1 MTAGA
6 MVTAMR
12 GMRGEILISLKQAQP
27 LTTKELAKRFG
38 VTPNALRR
46 YLKELED
53 GGFVRY
59 ERVAR
64 GVGGPSFAYTLTEVA
79 DELFPDDYPAV
90 LADALSA
97 LRANGGSGAVRDV
110 FEQRWHELVEPRRP
124 MLDAL
129 APKNRARAVAALL
142 TDAGYMAEW
151 QDAVDGGTLI
161 ARHCAVRT
169 AAERFPEAC
178 EAEARVLAAL
188 LGATVERRACI
199 AGGCSACEYQ
209 VRFEAGRPTAKHRVG
224 LTRMDE
230 ERA

>member
-1 MTAGA
+1 
-6 MVTAMR
+6 MVATMR
-12 GMRGEILISLKQAQP
+12 GMRGEILVSLKQSQP
-27 LTTKELAKRFG
+27 LTTKELARRFG

-64 GVGGPSFAYTLTEVA
+64 GVGGPSFAYALTEAA

-90 LADALSA
+90 LADALTA
-97 LRANGGSGAVRDV
+97 LRAQGGSGAVRDV
-110 FEQRWHELVEPRRP
+110 FEQRWQELVEPRRAE
-124 MLDAL
+124 LAGL
-129 APKNRARAVAALL
+129 APNGRAREVAALL

-151 QDAVDGGTLI
+151 VESDDGGTLV
-161 ARHCAVRT
+161 ARHCAVRA

-178 EAEARVLAAL
+178 EAEARVLSAL

-209 VRFEAGRPTAKHRVG
+209 VRFIADRPAGHAAG
-224 LTRMDE
+224 LTNTNG

>member
-1 MTAGA
+1 
-6 MVTAMR
+6 MVGAMR
-12 GMRGEILISLKQAQP
+12 GMRGEILLSLKQAQP
-27 LTTKELAKRFG
+27 LTTKELAQRFG

-46 YLKELED
+46 YLRELED

-64 GVGGPSFAYTLTEVA
+64 GVGGPSFAYALTSAA

-90 LADALSA
+90 LADALAA
-97 LRANGGSGAVRDV
+97 LRKRAGSGAVRGV
-110 FEQRWHELVEPRRP
+110 FEQRWQELVGSRREQ
-124 MLDAL
+124 LGGL
-129 APKNRARAVAALL
+129 APGDRARAVAGLL

-151 QDAVDGGTLI
+151 QANGGNGGTLI
-161 ARHCAVRT
+161 ARHCALRA

-178 EAEARVLAAL
+178 EAEARVLSAL
-188 LGATVERRACI
+188 LGAKVERRACI

-209 VRFEAGRPTAKHRVG
+209 VRFADRPAAVAGFTW
-224 LTRMDE
+224 TEE